1 MHSACVTR
9 QVGHCEA
16 ELHAAA
22 EAESARSQA
31 EGLYNRN
38 LVVQALTLKQRCG
51 ASQLQ
56 SLQSLQSLPE
66 PAAEP
71 AEHQQ
76 KKKKVIEMHLAAGLS

>member
-38 LVVQALTLKQRCG
+38 LVVQALTLTLTLTLTLR
-51 ASQLQ
+51 LT
-56 SLQSLQSLPE
+56 LRLTLTLT
-66 PAAEP
+66 
-71 AEHQQ
+71 
-76 KKKKVIEMHLAAGLS
+76 LALTSSCRRSR